1 MEKMLSERGKI
12 LVILENFKFRNCG
25 STEKGVVYIFFV
37 NKWFV
42 ENLLY
47 YLVII
52 IAFKHCWGPP
62 LPTTSTCILLK
73 GLQIKGAA
81 QSCPGINNHLGRL
94 GAIIL
99 SA

>member
-12 LVILENFKFRNCG
+12 LVIFENFKFRNIRMY
-25 STEKGVVYIFFV
+25 VVCIYFFV

-47 YLVII
+47 YLVFI
-52 IAFKHCWGPP
+52 IAFKHRWGPP
-62 LPTTSTCILLK
+62 LPTTCILLR
-73 GLQIKGAA
+73 GLQNQG
-81 QSCPGINNHLGRL
+81 C
-94 GAIIL
+94 GAIVP

>member
-81 QSCPGINNHLGRL
+81 QSCPGINNHLGRIGL
-94 GAIIL
+94 KPGL
-99 SA
+99 